1 MANIV
6 LEIPEELSG
15 LVSAVQALVDV
26 VKTEVD
32 RARTGGAVDYAAF
45 ERRIAE
51 KSGEVEKVGHQI
63 ALSALAVSA
72 PRVMIN
78 KVLHHRVLA
87 ETETRFMSLA
97 GAVAVKRS
105 LYRKRCTKRRYG
117 VPKRQGASSRA

>member
-51 KSGEVEKVGHQI
+51 KSAEVEKVGHQI

-72 PRVMIN
+72 PQVMIN

-97 GAVAVKRS
+97 GAANLAGGGSERQAPRPPAVQPRE
-105 LYRKRCTKRRYG
+105 L
-117 VPKRQGASSRA
+117 